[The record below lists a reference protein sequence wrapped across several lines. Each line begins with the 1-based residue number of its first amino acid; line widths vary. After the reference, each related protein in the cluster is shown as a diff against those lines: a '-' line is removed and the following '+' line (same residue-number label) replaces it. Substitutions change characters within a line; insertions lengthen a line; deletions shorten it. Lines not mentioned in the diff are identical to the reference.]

1 MNKIIS
7 ILLLI
12 SVILISGC
20 VSEKE
25 SVDPN
30 NVIVKVEP
38 IIIKEFQEQSVPIII
53 VNNATEPIDSV
64 SVALFNPLTVVDSE
78 RVNIPAKNDK
88 TEMISISVMV
98 EAPGFM
104 PETNISTLRLSYASG
119 MDSKGNPVISTKSVP
134 VQTTILPDAKLYDVG
149 FVKNM
154 EHLLDSKMETWK
166 LHKGD
171 NFTISFYVKNEGQTT
186 IDEETLTVKYIV
198 ANDRIGGNGTFTIKQ
213 AMAKGG
219 TSYTQGF
226 EVPIKEDA
234 PNGETDVYITL
245 LKDENI
251 LDTYTLT
258 LKVVL

>member
-1 MNKIIS
+1 MKKIIS
-7 ILLLI
+7 VLLLI
-12 SVILISGC
+12 SVIIISGC

-25 SVDPN
+25 AIDST
-30 NVIVKVEP
+30 NVLVKIEP
-38 IIIKEFQEQSVPIII
+38 IIIKEFQEQSVSVNII
-53 VNNATEPIDSV
+53 NNATEPIDSV
-64 SVALFNPLTVVDSE
+64 SVTSFDPLTVVDSG
-78 RVNIPAKNDK
+78 RVNIPAKK
-88 TEMISISVMV
+88 EKPEMISIPVVV

-104 PETNISTLRLSYASG
+104 PETTTSTLSLSYASG

-134 VQTTILPDAKLYDVG
+134 VQTTILPDAKLHDVG
-149 FVKNM
+149 FVKSM
-154 EHLLDSKMETWK
+154 EHLLDSKMTTWE

-251 LDTYTLT
+251 LDTQTLT

>member
-1 MNKIIS
+1 MNKTIS

-25 SVDPN
+25 PVDPD

-53 VNNATEPIDSV
+53 ANNATEPIDSV
-64 SVALFNPLTVVDSE
+64 SVALFNPLTIVDSG
-78 RVNIPAKNDK
+78 RVNIPSTNDK

-98 EAPGFM
+98 KAPGFM
-104 PETNISTLRLSYASG
+104 PETTTSTLSLSYASG
-119 MDSKGNPVISTKSVP
+119 MDSKGNPVSSTKSVP
-134 VQTTILPDAKLYDVG
+134 VQTTILPDAKLHNVG
-149 FVKNM
+149 FVENM
-154 EHLLDSKMETWK
+154 DHLLDSKMATWK
-166 LHKGD
+166 LHKSE

-186 IDEETLTVKYIV
+186 IDEETLTVKYNV
-198 ANDRIGGNGTFTIKQ
+198 ANDRIGGNGTVTIEQ

-226 EVPIKEDA
+226 EVPIKENA

-251 LDTYTLT
+251 LDTQTLT